1 MVLMLVRAIYWSICQ
16 LDWLIVTVFRFDL
29 TVPEHDNFVLEKML
43 SPNVVVSWVPVRLS
57 HGDRTVN
64 NCEAAACQCQF
75 IFCCNCCDDL
85 GTCFLP

>member
-43 SPNVVVSWVPVRLS
+43 SPNFEELAGAISQQLILQGLETYTILIS
-57 HGDRTVN
+57 D
-64 NCEAAACQCQF
+64 
-75 IFCCNCCDDL
+75 
-85 GTCFLP
+85 